1 MSLTEEVISATSHGM
16 TPKQRELARHTLGLD
31 NPDAKKRS
39 YRNRFFASAGHPAW
53 HDLHVMVGAG
63 WMNLEDQ
70 KGQRSTLFWLNRS
83 GALLA
88 LNKGET
94 LDPEDFPGAAP

>member
-1 MSLTEEVISATSHGM
+1 MTLTDEVIAATSRGM

-31 NPDAKKRS
+31 NPAAKRRS
-39 YRNRFFASAGHPAW
+39 YRNRFYASRGHPAW

-63 WMNLEDQ
+63 WMNLQDEPTG
-70 KGQRSTLFWLNRS
+70 KETRFWLNRS

-88 LNKGET
+88 LNAGET
-94 LDPEDFPGAAP
+94 LDPEDFP